1 MPLRFLRLLAATSAL
16 ALCLADAQAQ
26 APVPRPAPAAGAIV
40 AAKGGEEM
48 RFVREDLWRSALIQ
62 QSVLG
67 GDTLRTN
74 EIGNLAILF
83 NDQTQIRV
91 GRNSTLTVNDVAG
104 GTAGTTQ
111 LSLTGG
117 NIWARAARGGS
128 GVDVKTPAAVAA
140 IRGTD
145 WSLSVDGSRTSLI
158 VLEGVV
164 ELSNAQG
171 SVTVRQGEGAV
182 ASIGQAPTKFVL
194 TNSNDR
200 EQMLFYMSLRD
211 TFSSISTSPLTG
223 RASRGERNRIV
234 AIPPQAR
241 SAEDWLVLAEVA
253 PSLDGR
259 AVAADAL
266 AQARSRRLS
275 AVAARPRR
283 SRRGRSPRLAA
294 SLVRGGGPVRQ
305 GRTGSRSEAAYLRVL
320 RALRGPIP
328 GRSEAGLCGAE
339 SSRQRA
345 LCGAR
350 PCLCGRPSARI

>member
-1 MPLRFLRLLAATSAL
+1 MSPRPFRFLAAASAL

-26 APVPRPAPAAGAIV
+26 SPLPRQAPAAGAIV

-48 RFVREDLWRSALIQ
+48 RFVR
-62 QSVLG
+62 

-83 NDQTQIRV
+83 SDQTQIRV

-104 GTAGTTQ
+104 GQAGNTQ
-111 LSLTGG
+111 LSLQAG

-145 WSLSVDGSRTSLI
+145 WSLSVEGSRTSLI

-164 ELSNAQG
+164 ELTNAQG

-182 ASIGQAPTKFVL
+182 ASIGQAPTKFVI

-200 EQMLFYMSLRD
+200 EQMLFYLSLRE
-211 TFSSISTSPLTG
+211 TFSSLSTTPLTG
-223 RASRGERNRIV
+223 PTLRAERGRIK

-241 SAEDWLVLAEVA
+241 SVDDWLTLAEIA
-253 PSLDGR
+253 PSYDGR
-259 AVAADAL
+259 IVAAQAL
-266 AQARSRRLS
+266 AEARSGRMS
-275 AVAARPRR
+275 VAQRARADMVEAALLGSQHRWAE
-283 SRRGRSPRLAA
+283 AA
-294 SLVRGGGPVRQ
+294 SL
-305 GRTGSRSEAAYLRVL
+305 
-320 RALRGPIP
+320 
-328 GRSEAGLCGAE
+328 
-339 SSRQRA
+339 
-345 LCGAR
+345 
-350 PCLCGRPSARI
+350 